1 MKRENQKFEK
11 LYLRETQRIE
21 LRLKNL
27 LKGKK
32 PKSLYEPCNYLLIGG
47 GKRLRPFLVLISA
60 KAAGGKFSQAYN
72 AAIGIEVLHNF
83 TLAHDDIMDNS
94 DLRRGRLT
102 LHKKYDVNT
111 AILAGDNLIAL
122 AYESLLKD
130 CKNNTH
136 EIVKT
141 FTHGIIEVC
150 EGQSLDKEFELKND
164 VSLNEY
170 KTMIYKKTAALA
182 EMSCRVGALLAN
194 ASPKIINAVSEY
206 GKNLGMAFQI
216 QDDLLDIIAEEEKFG
231 KKIGSDLIEGKKTFL
246 FLIAIKKAKGED
258 KIYLEKIIFNK
269 GIAPHEVPFYQEL
282 YKKLGVIDSA
292 KKEIEKYTKLA
303 LESLEVL
310 PNEDGKQLMQWLAN
324 SLINRN
330 K

>member
-1 MKRENQKFEK
+1 
-11 LYLRETQRIE
+11 
-21 LRLKNL
+21 
-27 LKGKK
+27 
-32 PKSLYEPCNYLLIGG
+32 
-47 GKRLRPFLVLISA
+47 
-60 KAAGGKFSQAYN
+60 
-72 AAIGIEVLHNF
+72 
-83 TLAHDDIMDNS
+83 
-94 DLRRGRLT
+94 
-102 LHKKYDVNT
+102 VNT

-150 EGQSLDKEFELKND
+150 EGQSLDKEFELKNN

-182 EMSCRVGALLAN
+182 EMSCKVGALLAN
-194 ASPKIINAVSEY
+194 ASPKIVNAVSEY

-246 FLIAIKKAKGED
+246 FLSAIKKAKGED
-258 KIYLEKIIFNK
+258 KIHLEKIILNK
-269 GIAPHEVPFYQEL
+269 GIAPNEVPFYQEL

-310 PNEDGKQLMQWLAN
+310 PNEDGKQLMKWLAN